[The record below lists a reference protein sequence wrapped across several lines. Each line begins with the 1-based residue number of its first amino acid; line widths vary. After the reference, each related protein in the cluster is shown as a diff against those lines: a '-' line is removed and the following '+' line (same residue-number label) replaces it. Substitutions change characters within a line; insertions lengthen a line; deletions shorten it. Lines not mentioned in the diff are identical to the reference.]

1 MRPSQGNAPGPAIY
15 TARRF
20 TREWA
25 SGTSGVLVNIRL
37 LLLSLAAIIVPIST
51 ARARVITPST
61 PDEFKLL
68 VADFTTM
75 IYDSHGT
82 QVEYNAASGKTY
94 LWYPGN
100 AEIVRGQWKLKRNG
114 KSVDICFKY
123 PAGAASGR
131 AGGDWVCQGVQPY
144 LDGARQ
150 RSPGDALELSKAKI
164 VPFVLTREKTSIP
177 ALWQKVYAA
186 RKR

>member
-1 MRPSQGNAPGPAIY
+1 MRPSQGSRPVTAIY

-51 ARARVITPST
+51 ASARVITPST

-75 IYDSHGT
+75 IYGSHGT
-82 QVEYNAASGKTY
+82 QVEYNAANGKTY

-114 KSVDICFKY
+114 KAVDICFKY
-123 PAGAASGR
+123 PAGATTGQA
-131 AGGDWVCQGVQPY
+131 AGDWACQGVQTY

-150 RSPGDALELSKAKI
+150 RSPGDALELSKAKA